1 MKNLRV
7 TIWLLL
13 AFAFSAGTLTL
24 QSCGSRKKRV
34 PSTKIATITP
44 EKVEITGELKE
55 YVEIVTGSYEIT
67 TEPWGD
73 KDEYNAFVSI
83 KIKGKKAMSE
93 AALKNKI
100 PKITITMLDDKGNA
114 ISNIGEF
121 HLFSY
126 GVDPKLM
133 DILKSGKGEESIKF
147 QVNTGGY
154 NPEKDADKT
163 KKFTAFSKLEDKPEE
178 IKSETSSN
186 TPSEN
191 DDNISTTDC
200 TTFAKEYGEFVD
212 AYIVI
217 YKKYMKDPSNVS
229 VLSDYTDM
237 LEKMNKMTG
246 QKERKDCS
254 NDATYNN
261 EILKHTLRLT
271 NGLAKD

>member
-1 MKNLRV
+1 M
-7 TIWLLL
+7 
-13 AFAFSAGTLTL
+13 SS
-24 QSCGSRKKRV
+24 SC
-34 PSTKIATITP
+34 
-44 EKVEITGELKE
+44 L
-55 YVEIVTGSYEIT
+55 Y
-67 TEPWGD
+67 
-73 KDEYNAFVSI
+73 
-83 KIKGKKAMSE
+83 
-93 AALKNKI
+93 
-100 PKITITMLDDKGNA
+100 
-114 ISNIGEF
+114 
-121 HLFSY
+121 
-126 GVDPKLM
+126 
-133 DILKSGKGEESIKF
+133 
-147 QVNTGGY
+147 
-154 NPEKDADKT
+154 KT

-246 QKERKDCS
+246 HKERKDCS